1 MGPMTERKCAYC
13 RQPYQVAD
21 QSLPNAAKDYSP
33 FCSKRCA
40 DTDLMHWLKGEYVIG
55 GTGALA
61 AEAQEEEGIAPP
73 TDLSSPFDDK
83 DAV

>member
-1 MGPMTERKCAYC
+1 MTERKCAYC
-13 RQPYQVAD
+13 RQTYQVAD
-21 QSLPNAAKDYSP
+21 QTLPNAAKDYSP

-40 DTDLMHWLKGEYVIG
+40 DADLMHWLKGEYVIG

-61 AEAQEEEGIAPP
+61 AEAVEEGEDRPGS
-73 TDLSSPFDDK
+73 DLSSPFDDE